1 MICDAHVQYPSGMT
15 SDRANHSPIQINRRL
30 LASGAALMAIGGVVG
45 FAGMALGG
53 AAIFT
58 ALRQW
63 VRQMDHSPTEIA
75 VQKLHQAKE
84 ASLAGAHAW
93 RAAASHEPS

>member
-1 MICDAHVQYPSGMT
+1 MT
-15 SDRANHSPIQINRRL
+15 SDRANHSPLPINRRL
-30 LASGAALMAIGGVVG
+30 LATGAALIAIGGVVG

-58 ALRQW
+58 AVRQW
-63 VRQMDHSPTEIA
+63 IRQMPVPPAELA
-75 VQKLHQAKE
+75 AQKWHQAKE

-93 RAAASHEPS
+93 RAAASPETA